1 MINWRKA
8 GRAAAVIMMLA
19 LLVCGCGEKNT
30 GETAKEDVQQ
40 EEGKQAA
47 DEKVSEEETTEAEQ
61 PAAKEPSEDEKAPL
75 SVEEVY
81 QKIEQE
87 VSLQSPACMDKDFIS
102 NYYGMDTDAL
112 EEYVFSISEDAAQA
126 ETVIIMKVKDEGDTE
141 SIADSLQEVV
151 EEKKEEMRDYIPE
164 QFAIVEK
171 SEVVTK
177 DNYVWLV
184 ISENEDKITSVIEN
198 ELF

>member
-1 MINWRKA
+1 MINRKKA
-8 GRAAAVIMMLA
+8 GKAVAVIAILA
-19 LLVCGCGEKNT
+19 LLICGCGGKNA
-30 GETAKEDVQQ
+30 GEAVPEDAQHEAEEQTAD
-40 EEGKQAA
+40 GKAL
-47 DEKVSEEETTEAEQ
+47 DEETESGQSVE
-61 PAAKEPSEDEKAPL
+61 EPSEDEKASL

-81 QKIEQE
+81 QKIGQE
-87 VSLQSPACMDKDFIS
+87 VSLKSPACMDEDFIS

-126 ETVIIMKVKDEGDTE
+126 ETVIIMKVKDAGDTAE
-141 SIADSLQEVV
+141 IADALQEVV

-184 ISENEDKITSVIEN
+184 ISENEDRITSVIEN